1 MPEAP
6 AYDTRRIETAE
17 QYREAVAELQ
27 RLDSARPGTP
37 EFERRQALGA
47 ALFDYEQRRLRP
59 GYRPGRP
66 RRSTGP

>member
-6 AYDTRRIETAE
+6 ASDTPRIETAE
-17 QYREAVAELQ
+17 QYNEAVAELQ

-37 EFERRQALGA
+37 EFERRQVLGA
-47 ALFDYEQRRLRP
+47 ALFDYEQRHLRP